1 MATGSTGFATFGD
14 LNTLNSSVASSNEC
28 PTYAKL
34 VNNYSNYI
42 LTDAGTVTG
51 SSVAMATSNATNFS
65 VNLQEAGYA
74 FLFGQSGDVFL
85 NVSGSS
91 KYRSFTV
98 APGGKLSLSVSLTCT
113 SLTLGSTPIYTCSC
127 PSTVNAF
134 QLLLCTGSTAT
145 TGTSVGYMNLPL
157 KLTNNTYQNSYT
169 QTINYT
175 NSSTASQN
183 LYLKMKVTSFVPLTD
198 IKTGSTS
205 SMIYSGTVNA
215 SFTASTTG
223 TITTPNTNTNLVL
236 YKNCRSS
243 TSSPSATVYCPTISN
258 SPTTINSKSYGWQ
271 HNAFFGQYSATSA
284 YIQYVVKMGS
294 ATQNKW
300 VYGSSTSATNST
312 SFTLSSS
319 SFNNSASTMT
329 IYWSANTS
337 ACYDH
342 PSAYG
347 HGTGYTSAWKQTHR
361 FIEVVDLFNGN
372 RYTDAGSSSVYT
384 CIKNNNTT
392 QSMWINGQNLTG
404 SINIPAP
411 QSKTN
416 TYSITIYLHRT
427 VVIDGDNCTDYGS
440 GGGGGGASTSS
451 LESIGE
457 FDDM

>member
-85 NVSGSS
+85 NVNGSS

-127 PSTVNAF
+127 PSTVSAF

-243 TSSPSATVYCPTISN
+243 TSSPSATVYCPAISN
-258 SPTTINSKSYGWQ
+258 SVTTIDSKQYAWQ
-271 HNAFFGQYSATSA
+271 HNAFFGQYSATTA
-284 YIQYVVKMGS
+284 YIQYTVKMGS
-294 ATQNKW
+294 ATQNKL
-300 VYGSSTSATNST
+300 VYGSSTSTTNST

-342 PSAYG
+342 PNPYG
-347 HGTGYTSAWKQTHR
+347 YTTGYTSATKQIHG
-361 FIEVVDLFNGN
+361 FIEVVDLFNN
-372 RYTDAGSSSVYT
+372 TRYTNSFTGALLSCSKTNSTAGAMYTGSQALAGS
-384 CIKNNNTT
+384 IA
-392 QSMWINGQNLTG
+392 
-404 SINIPAP
+404 IPSP

-416 TYSITIYLHRT
+416 QYSITIYLRRS
-427 VVIDGDNCTDYGS
+427 VIINGTNCTDYS
-440 GGGGGGASTSS
+440 NGGGGGASTSS